1 MNYWI
6 MKSEPKAYSW
16 ETLVREKKTCWNGIR
31 NYQARN
37 NMTKMKVGDIAF
49 FYYSGGVCQIIGLV
63 KMIKEAYPDHTAD
76 DPRWIMVDIEPIRLL
91 KKPIDLKIIK
101 QIPELQQTSLV
112 KQSRLSVSSLTKK
125 EFDLIL
131 SLE

>member
-1 MNYWI
+1 
-6 MKSEPKAYSW
+6 MK
-16 ETLVREKKTCWNGIR
+16 EKKTCWNGIR

-37 NMTKMKVGDIAF
+37 NMAKMKVGDIAF

-63 KMIKEAYPDHTAD
+63 KIIKEAYPDHTAD

-91 KKPIDLKIIK
+91 KKPIDLKTIK

-125 EFDLIL
+125 EFDLIV